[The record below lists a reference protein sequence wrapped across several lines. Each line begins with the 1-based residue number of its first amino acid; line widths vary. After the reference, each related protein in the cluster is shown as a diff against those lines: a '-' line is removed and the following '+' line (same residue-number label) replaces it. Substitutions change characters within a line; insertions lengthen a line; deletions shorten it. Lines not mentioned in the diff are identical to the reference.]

1 MIYLFLITFIIVMVY
16 DYAEFPR
23 TFLSTIYGRILHRNI
38 SKDSVKLPK
47 LLDCSFCATFWT
59 TLIYQLILLSVFN
72 INAIICIIVKSLLCA
87 FLVPHILHLIR
98 IIDETISVLLDK
110 TEEFVSGNQ

>member
-23 TFLSTIYGRILHRNI
+23 TFLSIIYGSILHRNI

-47 LLDCSFCATFWT
+47 LLDCSFCASFWA
-59 TLIYQLILLSVFN
+59 TLIYQLVFVSVFS
-72 INAIICIIVKSLLCA
+72 INALILIIVKSLICA

-98 IIDETISVLLDK
+98 IIDATISVLLDK
-110 TEEFVSGNQ
+110 TEEFVS